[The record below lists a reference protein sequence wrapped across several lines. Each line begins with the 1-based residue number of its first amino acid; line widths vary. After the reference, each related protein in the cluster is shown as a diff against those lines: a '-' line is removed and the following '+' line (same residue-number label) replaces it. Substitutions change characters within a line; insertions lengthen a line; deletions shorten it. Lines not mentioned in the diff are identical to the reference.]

1 MGGQNK
7 LCLLIPLKE
16 KIQMLFLIE
25 QELPTDE
32 ALSVFPAEQASSK
45 PVRQKEASKGPET
58 EHTKIKG
65 PELGT
70 HLPEPPN
77 LIGAQ
82 EKKKGPVTQVT
93 TLWLI

>member
-1 MGGQNK
+1 
-7 LCLLIPLKE
+7 
-16 KIQMLFLIE
+16 MLFLIE

-93 TLWLI
+93 TLWLIWNGEGENASQD